1 MVMVRSL
8 FFICFIV
15 MHSSLIAQNNPDQ
28 NMDMAIHTI
37 LLHPEGRPKDL
48 PIIGLNDPGV
58 LSISFDDFNFN
69 YQNYFYSIELVDDQ
83 WQPVQMSPFDYTNGF
98 SQNKIN
104 LFNVSSIALQKYY
117 HYQFSIPNQNCIPT
131 KAGNY
136 ILKVFKDG
144 NPSDLVFTRRFY
156 VVNSLIGVFGSVQ
169 EPFDGAI
176 SRTHQKIQLSLDV
189 KQLSYFQ
196 PDQIKTVVIQ
206 NHRVNEARIVTE
218 PSFIR
223 GNQIE
228 YNSERDLIFPAGKE
242 TRWLDLQSL
251 RLRSDRVQELNQSE
265 GLTKVIV
272 KPDLSRASTPYFTF
286 NDLNGA
292 YVISNSESLESAYQ
306 NDYAN
311 VVFTYKPNNGIPYV
325 GEKLFLIGDLTQN
338 QLNSQSMMSFNA
350 SKGVYEKTMLLKQGY
365 YSYQYILRDNEKPN
379 IQDDFRETEGDHWE
393 TENSYTVFVYYTA
406 PGARYPMIAGFSTI
420 NSRQNW

>member
-1 MVMVRSL
+1 MVRSL
-8 FFICFIV
+8 FLICFIV

-104 LFNVSSIALQKYY
+104 LFNISSIALQKYY

-144 NPSDLVFTRRFY
+144 NPSNLVFTRRFY

-206 NHRVNEARIVTE
+206 NHRVNEARVVTE

-292 YVISNSESLESAYQ
+292 YVISNTETLESAYQ

-325 GEKLFLIGDLTQN
+325 GENLFLIGDLTQN

>member
-1 MVMVRSL
+1 MVRSL

-15 MHSSLIAQNNPDQ
+15 MYSSLIAQNNPDQ

-144 NPSDLVFTRRFY
+144 NSSDLVFTRRFY

-206 NHRVNEARIVTE
+206 NHRVNEARVVTE

-292 YVISNSESLESAYQ
+292 FIISNSESLESAYQ

-311 VVFTYKPNNGIPYV
+311 VVFTYKPTNGIPYV